1 MKEIASESILA
12 ALGVKVSYA
21 LAGFFGG
28 VVSLYFIQG
37 LTRPKAYL
45 SVLAGLVTATYGTP
59 AACVYFGIAQTEYK
73 TGLAFVLGL
82 TAMSLLPAVSSIV
95 DSWTGMAK
103 KRAIQ
108 PKQGEGDAP

>member
-1 MKEIASESILA
+1 MKDLA
-12 ALGVKVSYA
+12 DNSVLALLGIKVSYA

-28 VVSLYFIQG
+28 VVSLYFLQG
-37 LTRPKAYL
+37 LTRTRAWI
-45 SVLAGLVTATYGTP
+45 SVLAGLLTATYGTP
-59 AACVYFGIAQTEYK
+59 VACIYFNINQTEYQ

-82 TAMSLLPAVSSIV
+82 TAMSVLPAVTSIV